1 MKLTIFKGGRI
12 RAKVGK
18 RIKSNNVRSY
28 MRLSKG
34 NWIGVGAGLPIMRV
48 QVSGTRVSLKAIKML
63 FLLLGRILVWNEL
76 LSSLII
82 YVVLILDILYLFK

>member
-48 QVSGTRVSLKAIKML
+48 QVSGTRVSL